1 MIAYNSIDM
10 HLIVDILLH
19 ASLENSRLAS
29 DCLLEVLIL
38 LSRKLFL
45 DLGLNEGE
53 RRTRPP
59 PTSESIRCVE
69 GSALEFSPLLI
80 STYHKK

>member
-29 DCLLEVLIL
+29 DCEETEGASGKRRKCWYLESTVARGG
-38 LSRKLFL
+38 SSVRAK
-45 DLGLNEGE
+45 
-53 RRTRPP
+53 
-59 PTSESIRCVE
+59 SSIKM
-69 GSALEFSPLLI
+69 GSLC
-80 STYHKK
+80 